1 MPVGPHVIPTSYTIT
16 DLDNVDHTLSITDCK
31 KDLGIWITSTLCPSV
46 QSQKA
51 YAKAMQSLTTIKRSV
66 KYTLQKNHL
75 TSYIKP
81 TFNHILSTASRPG
94 AHIMPNI

>member
-51 YAKAMQSLTTIKRSV
+51 YAKAMQSLTTIKRSG
-66 KYTLQKNHL
+66 
-75 TSYIKP
+75 YINVHFKEP
-81 TFNHILSTASRPG
+81 EMVLIIGKG
-94 AHIMPNI
+94 A